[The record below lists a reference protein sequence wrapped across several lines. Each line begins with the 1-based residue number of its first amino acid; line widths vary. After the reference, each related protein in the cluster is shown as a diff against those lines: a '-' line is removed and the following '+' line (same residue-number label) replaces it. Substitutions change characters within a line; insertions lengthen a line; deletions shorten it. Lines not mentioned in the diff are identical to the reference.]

1 MTRQIPWLRVFVEG
15 VVIVGSILL
24 AFGIQAWWDGV
35 QEREDE
41 RQALEALA
49 RDFES
54 AADTLDRE
62 LLVMDS
68 IAIAANIILGWT
80 GPSADSRHADSL
92 ALLMPLI
99 TRVTD
104 FQPPVGSLQAL
115 LASGDL
121 RLIRNDSP
129 RAALASFPSRLAQVK
144 TTEGY
149 GADLLFGE
157 LHPYLN
163 KSIPMRRFGR
173 AGDGASQF
181 DSDVEGLL
189 QSLEF
194 ENLIQGKLTGL
205 AFMEGSTRD
214 LQGLITSIRAILDL
228 ELNR

>member
-1 MTRQIPWLRVFVEG
+1 MTKQIPWLRVFVEG

-24 AFGIQAWWDGV
+24 AFGIQAWWDGR
-35 QEREDE
+35 QERVEE

-54 AADTLDRE
+54 AAEEMDQV

-68 IAIAANIILGWT
+68 VAIAANIILGWT

-92 ALLMPLI
+92 ALLLPSI

-104 FQPPVGSLQAL
+104 FHPPVGTLQAL
-115 LASGDL
+115 LGSGDL
-121 RLIRNDSP
+121 RLIRNDSL
-129 RAALASFPSRLAQVK
+129 RAALASFPSRLDQIK

-149 GADLLFGE
+149 GADVLFGE

-163 KSIPMRRFGR
+163 QSIPMRRFGR
-173 AGDGASQF
+173 AGDGATQF

-189 QSLEF
+189 RSLEF
-194 ENLIQGKLTGL
+194 ENLVQLKLTHL
-205 AFMEGSTRD
+205 AFLEGSTKEM
-214 LQGLITSIRAILDL
+214 QGLITSIRAILDL
-228 ELNR
+228 ELTR

>member
-1 MTRQIPWLRVFVEG
+1 MTKQIPWLRVFVEG

-24 AFGIQAWWDGV
+24 AFGIQAWWDGR
-35 QEREDE
+35 QERVEE

-54 AADTLDRE
+54 AAEVIDRE
-62 LLVMDS
+62 LLAMDS
-68 IAIAANIILGWT
+68 VAIAANIILGWT

-92 ALLMPLI
+92 ALLLPSI

-104 FQPPVGSLQAL
+104 FQPPVGTLQAL
-115 LASGDL
+115 LGSGDL
-121 RLIRNDSP
+121 SLIRNDSL
-129 RAALASFPSRLAQVK
+129 RAALASFPSHLARIN

-163 KSIPMRRFGR
+163 RSIPMRRFGR
-173 AGDGASQF
+173 AGDGATRF

-189 QSLEF
+189 RSLEF
-194 ENLIQGKLTGL
+194 ENLIQGKLTNL

-214 LQGLITSIRAILDL
+214 MQGLITSIRAILDL
-228 ELNR
+228 ELTR